1 MPGSRPS
8 YRGQRRRGG
17 GHFVGLAVGL
27 AVGLGDGL
35 GDGLAVGLGDG
46 LDVGLEVG
54 LGSAGAPATDD
65 DAGAARPLNQSSM
78 FV

>member
-27 AVGLGDGL
+27 AVGLGD
-35 GDGLAVGLGDG
+35 GLGDG